1 MVAKTT
7 TRKKKPV
14 RATRRLTGFA
24 AMPTDSLDKAKH
36 YVHYEIENR
45 EYSKVF
51 KDYIKKFYSKSE
63 YAAAMVLPEWK
74 FTYASHWATFA
85 FWLTQGLE
93 IDEKS
98 KAALERYCKQLFEE
112 GAKVLEQK
120 KDEQKTKI
128 ASPIMTIQDRVLEKA
143 KEVADDIDE
152 WLDGFIRDPGSFDPK
167 GFNVNDHFK
176 KNEITQAHARQ
187 ILKFYQG
194 ELEEARLV
202 LNMPTAA
209 AVAKIKDP
217 RERDMAEQL
226 REGYAHRTKKTSQ
239 AWLEAL
245 ESVVSACEL
254 VIGMSKAVRKPRV
267 KKPVSKE
274 KLVAKVKYCA
284 SDTKYNIVSVNPL
297 ELLDSTEV
305 WVFNVKTRKL
315 GKYVAAEDCRIMT
328 VKGSA
333 LVGFDEELSVQKTLR
348 KPDETLK
355 EFKAAGKIK
364 LRKFMD
370 EIKTTDT
377 KLNGRLNEETVILK
391 AVH

>member
-1 MVAKTT
+1 MVAKLT

-245 ESVVSACEL
+245 ESVVNACEL

-305 WVFNVKTRKL
+305 WVFNIKTRKL
-315 GKYVAAEDCRIMT
+315 GKYVAAEDCKTMT

-333 LVGFDEELSVQKTLR
+333 LVGFDETLSIQKTLR

>member
-1 MVAKTT
+1 MVAKLT
-7 TRKKKPV
+7 TRKKKTV

-24 AMPTDSLDKAKH
+24 AMPTDNLDKAKH

-98 KAALERYCKQLFEE
+98 KAALERYCKKLFEE

-120 KDEQKTKI
+120 KDEQKTKV

-245 ESVVSACEL
+245 ESVVNACEL

-305 WVFNVKTRKL
+305 WVFNIKTRKL
-315 GKYVAAEDCRIMT
+315 GKYVAAEDCKTMT

-333 LVGFDEELSVQKTLR
+333 LVGFDETLSIQKTLR

-391 AVH
+391 AAH

>member
-1 MVAKTT
+1 MVTKPTV
-7 TRKKKPV
+7 RKKKPV

-45 EYSKVF
+45 EYSKVL
-51 KDYIKKFYSKSE
+51 KDYIRKFYSKTE
-63 YAAAMVLPEWK
+63 YTAAMALPEWK

-85 FWLTQGLE
+85 FWLTQGLD

-98 KAALERYCKQLFEE
+98 KAALERYCKQLFDE
-112 GAKVLEQK
+112 GTRALENK
-120 KDEQKTKI
+120 KDDQKTKS
-128 ASPIMTIQDRVLEKA
+128 ASPIMTIQDRVYERA
-143 KEVADDIDE
+143 KEVVEDIDE

-167 GFNVNDHFK
+167 SFNVNDHFK
-176 KNEITQAHARQ
+176 KNEVTQAHARQ
-187 ILKFYQG
+187 ILNFYKG
-194 ELEEARLV
+194 EIEEARLV

-239 AWLEAL
+239 AWLDAL
-245 ESVVSACEL
+245 ESVVNACEL
-254 VIGMSKAVRKPRV
+254 VVGMSKAVRKPRV

-274 KLVAKVKYCA
+274 KLIAKLKCCQ
-284 SDTKYNIVSVNPL
+284 SDAKYNVVSVNPL

-305 WVFNVKTRKL
+305 WVFNIKTRKL
-315 GKYVAAEDCRIMT
+315 GRYVAAEDCRTMT

-333 LVGFDEELSVQKTLR
+333 LVGFDEALSIQKTLR
-348 KPDETLK
+348 KPDETLR

-377 KLNGRLNEETVILK
+377 KLNGRINEDTVLLK
-391 AVH
+391 VVH

>member
-98 KAALERYCKQLFEE
+98 KAALERYCKKLFEE

-120 KDEQKTKI
+120 KDEQKTKV

-245 ESVVSACEL
+245 ESVVNACEL

-305 WVFNVKTRKL
+305 WVFNIKTRKL
-315 GKYVAAEDCRIMT
+315 GKYVAAEDCKTMT

-333 LVGFDEELSVQKTLR
+333 LVGFDETLSIQKTLR

>member
-1 MVAKTT
+1 MVTKTT

-45 EYSKVF
+45 EYGKVL
-51 KDYIKKFYSKSE
+51 KDYIKKFYPKDA
-63 YAAAMVLPEWK
+63 YNAAMALPEWK
-74 FTYASHWATFA
+74 FTYGSHWATFSY
-85 FWLTQGLE
+85 WLLKGLE
-93 IDEKS
+93 LDEKS
-98 KAALERYCKQLFEE
+98 KASLDRYCKSLFEE
-112 GAKVLEQK
+112 GQKALESK
-120 KDEQKTKI
+120 KAEQETRS
-128 ASPIMTIQDRVLEKA
+128 ASPVLTIQDRIFEKA
-143 KEVADDIDE
+143 QSVVEEIDE
-152 WLDGFIRDPGSFDPK
+152 WLDSFIRDPNSFDPK

-176 KNEITQAHARQ
+176 KNEITQAHARK
-187 ILKFYQG
+187 ILDFYRG

-202 LNMPTAA
+202 LSMPTAA
-209 AVAKIKDP
+209 AVAKIKDA
-217 RERDMAEQL
+217 RERDLAEQL

-239 AWLEAL
+239 AWLDAL

-274 KLVAKVKYCA
+274 KLIEKLKYCP
-284 SDTKYNIVSVNPL
+284 SDTKYNLVSVNPL

-305 WVFNVKTRKL
+305 WVFNIKTRKL
-315 GKYVAAEDCRIMT
+315 GRYVAAEDCKIMT
-328 VKGSA
+328 VKGSS
-333 LVGFDEELSVQKTLR
+333 LVGFDENTSIQKTLR
-348 KPDETLK
+348 KPEDTLK

-377 KLNGRLNEETVILK
+377 KLNGRINEDTVILK

>member
-7 TRKKKPV
+7 TRKKKPA

-45 EYSKVF
+45 EYSKVL
-51 KDYIKKFYSKSE
+51 KDYIRKFYSKTE
-63 YAAAMVLPEWK
+63 YAAAMALPEWK

-93 IDEKS
+93 LDENSKS
-98 KAALERYCKQLFEE
+98 ALERYCKQLFEE
-112 GAKVLEQK
+112 GGRALENK
-120 KDEQKTKI
+120 KDDEKTKS
-128 ASPIMTIQDRVLEKA
+128 ASPVLTIQDRVYEKS
-143 KEVADDIDE
+143 KEVVEDIDE

-167 GFNVNDHFK
+167 SFNVNDHFK

-187 ILKFYQG
+187 ILNFYRG
-194 ELEEARLV
+194 EIEEARLV

-209 AVAKIKDP
+209 AVIKIKDP
-217 RERDMAEQL
+217 RERDLAEQL

-239 AWLEAL
+239 AWLDAL

-254 VIGMSKAVRKPRV
+254 VIGISKAVRKPRA

-274 KLVAKVKYCA
+274 KLVSKLKYCP
-284 SDTKYNIVSVNPL
+284 SDAKYNVVSVNPL

-305 WVFNVKTRKL
+305 WVFNIKTRKL
-315 GKYVAAEDCRIMT
+315 GRYVAAEDCRTMT

-333 LVGFDEELSVQKTLR
+333 LVGFDEALSVQKTLR

-355 EFKAAGKIK
+355 EFRAAGKIK

-370 EIKTTDT
+370 DIKTTDT
-377 KLNGRLNEETVILK
+377 KLNGRINEDTVLLK
-391 AVH
+391 ATR

>member
-1 MVAKTT
+1 MVAKLT

-98 KAALERYCKQLFEE
+98 KAALERYCKKLFEE

-120 KDEQKTKI
+120 KDEQKTKV

-245 ESVVSACEL
+245 ESVVNACEL

-305 WVFNVKTRKL
+305 WVFNIKTRKL
-315 GKYVAAEDCRIMT
+315 GKYVAAEDCKTMT

-333 LVGFDEELSVQKTLR
+333 LVGFDETLSIQKTLR

>member
-98 KAALERYCKQLFEE
+98 KAALERYCKKLFEE

-120 KDEQKTKI
+120 KDEQKTKV

-202 LNMPTAA
+202 LNIPTAA

-245 ESVVSACEL
+245 ESVVNACEL

-305 WVFNVKTRKL
+305 WVFNIKTRKL
-315 GKYVAAEDCRIMT
+315 GKYVAAEDCKTMT

-333 LVGFDEELSVQKTLR
+333 LVGFDETLSIQKTLR